1 MRVGESSETGG
12 GWCAFEDADITA
24 GVAPSLDNVDIILEI
39 DILDF
44 ANQGIITNKERK
56 VF

>member
-1 MRVGESSETGG
+1 MKRENHRN
-12 GWCAFEDADITA
+12 
-24 GVAPSLDNVDIILEI
+24 DNVEIILEI

-44 ANQGIITNKERK
+44 VNNIITNNKRK

>member
-1 MRVGESSETGG
+1 MKRKNQ
-12 GWCAFEDADITA
+12 II
-24 GVAPSLDNVDIILEI
+24 DNVDIILEI

-44 ANQGIITNKERK
+44 ANQGIITNNERK

>member
-1 MRVGESSETGG
+1 MKREKYR
-12 GWCAFEDADITA
+12 I
-24 GVAPSLDNVDIILEI
+24 DNMYIILEI

-44 ANQGIITNKERK
+44 VNHDTITNNKRK